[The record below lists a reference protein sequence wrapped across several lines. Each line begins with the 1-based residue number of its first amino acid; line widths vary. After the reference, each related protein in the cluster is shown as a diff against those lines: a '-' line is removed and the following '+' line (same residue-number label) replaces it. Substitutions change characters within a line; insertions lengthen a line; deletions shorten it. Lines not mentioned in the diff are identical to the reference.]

1 MFQYV
6 PHIFSVQNF
15 PGDLSLS
22 CGFHFQRNVTYMNS
36 LPSKIRGQQPLPSS
50 ESALREAQENLQKL
64 ERRDWWLWSL
74 AVVVM
79 LLLTFAVFTM
89 SFPGVIK
96 VEDTLFEAS
105 LNRAVRGLIGLVLI
119 FNAYTIYQQI
129 TVKRLRR
136 DYSRKIEEM
145 QTLQVRAEE
154 FQRLAQVDS
163 LTGLANRRVM
173 EDRLAVEAAR
183 SRRYG
188 QPLTLVSFDLDSFK
202 QINDTYGHPL
212 GDQVLKHFADR
223 LLGAFRKTDT
233 VSRLGGDEF
242 LVLLPDCATS
252 QVQVLIDRLR
262 PMAID
267 CNGVNI
273 PICFSAGWVGYEK
286 SETTE
291 QFIER
296 ADRILYAEKRS
307 GKKVGQELAEDAR
320 LEKQA
325 NADLPA
331 ATVSL

>member
-1 MFQYV
+1 
-6 PHIFSVQNF
+6 
-15 PGDLSLS
+15 
-22 CGFHFQRNVTYMNS
+22 MNS
-36 LPSKIRGQQPLPSS
+36 LPSTILDPQPLPSS

-79 LLLTFAVFTM
+79 LMLTFAVFTM

-96 VEDTLFEAS
+96 VEDTMFEAS

-145 QTLQVRAEE
+145 HTLQVRSQE
-154 FQRLAQVDS
+154 FERLAQVDS
-163 LTGLANRRVM
+163 LTGLVNRRVVK
-173 EDRLAVEAAR
+173 DRLSVEAAR

-188 QPLTLVSFDLDSFK
+188 HPLTLISFDLDNFK
-202 QINDTYGHPL
+202 QINDAHGHPL
-212 GDQVLKHFADR
+212 GDRVLKHFAER
-223 LLGAFRKTDT
+223 LQGAFRNTDT
-233 VSRLGGDEF
+233 VSRMGGDEF
-242 LVLLPDCATS
+242 LVLLPDCTTS
-252 QVQVLIDRLR
+252 QAEFLIARLR
-262 PMAID
+262 PMEME
-267 CNGVNI
+267 CNGENI
-273 PICFSAGWVGYEK
+273 SICFSAGWVGYEK

-307 GKKVGQELAEDAR
+307 GKKVEQEMA
-320 LEKQA
+320 A
-325 NADLPA
+325 NARRGEQAIADLSA
-331 ATVSL
+331 AIVSL